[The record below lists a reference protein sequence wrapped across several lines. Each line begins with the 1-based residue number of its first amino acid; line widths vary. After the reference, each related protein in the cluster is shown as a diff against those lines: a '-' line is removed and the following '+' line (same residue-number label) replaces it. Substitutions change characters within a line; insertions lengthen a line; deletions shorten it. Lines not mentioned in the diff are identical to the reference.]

1 MAHQS
6 KKQAKPRRTDAPAT
20 RGQEDSADAELKQ
33 GANIALYAM
42 AEIALLA
49 VLKAAVGFMTGI
61 VVLMADA
68 LASFSDM
75 LGVFASYFGLRM
87 SRRRADEKFK
97 YGYYKAESF
106 AAFLASLLIIY
117 LGFEVLKESGERL
130 FVLEESHSHLLA
142 VGQVVVTI
150 ATSLHL
156 SHYLIRAGKRIN
168 SLSLV
173 NSGKE
178 KRSDLIAQIAVVAG
192 ITASF
197 FRIPYL
203 EGVIGIILSVIILKV
218 GFESGKES
226 LFFLLDYFDD
236 QELIKKVRKTI
247 LSKSKIVR
255 KVLNIRMR
263 RAGTYIFGEAFL
275 EIDPYVETKD
285 IRNDLNILKE
295 KISKTNKHLKD
306 FSLFFEIPQINKIRV
321 AVPVKNAAGLK
332 SEIATTL
339 EETRHYIFVDVADG
353 KITDYYGKVFPF
365 RTFDFI
371 GITKFLKEEEAK
383 IVINNN
389 MHSLLFYN
397 LRRLQH
403 ILVYPHFN
411 NIRDVENTIK
421 LLLIDT

>member
-1 MAHQS
+1 
-6 KKQAKPRRTDAPAT
+6 
-20 RGQEDSADAELKQ
+20 
-33 GANIALYAM
+33 
-42 AEIALLA
+42 
-49 VLKAAVGFMTGI
+49 
-61 VVLMADA
+61 MADA

-130 FVLEESHSHLLA
+130 FVVEETHDHLLA
-142 VGQVVVTI
+142 MGQVAVTI
-150 ATSLHL
+150 LISLHL
-156 SHYLIRAGKRIN
+156 SHYLIRTGKKIN

-192 ITASF
+192 IAASF

-203 EGVIGIILSVIILKV
+203 EGIIGIILSVIILKV

-236 QELIKKVRKTI
+236 QEFVRKVRKTI

-263 RAGTYIFGEAFL
+263 RAGTFIFGEAFL

-295 KISKTNKHLKD
+295 KIAKTNKHLKD
-306 FSLFFEIPQINKIRV
+306 FSLFFEIPPINKIRV
-321 AVPVKNAAGLK
+321 AVPVKNDAGLK

-371 GITKFLKEEEAK
+371 GITGFLKEEEAK

-411 NIRDVENTIK
+411 NIKDVENTIK

>member
-1 MAHQS
+1 MAHRS
-6 KKQAKPRRTDAPAT
+6 KKQAKLRRADPSGPQ
-20 RGQEDSADAELKQ
+20 REDSVDAELKQ

-49 VLKAAVGFMTGI
+49 VLKAGVGFMTGI

-75 LGVFASYFGLRM
+75 LGVFASYFGLKM

-130 FVLEESHSHLLA
+130 FVVEETHDHLLA
-142 VGQVVVTI
+142 MGQVAVTI
-150 ATSLHL
+150 LISLHL
-156 SHYLIRAGKRIN
+156 AHYLIRTGKRIN

-192 ITASF
+192 IAAGF

-203 EGVIGIILSVIILKV
+203 EGIIGIILSVIILKV

-236 QELIKKVRKTI
+236 QEFVKKVRKTI

-263 RAGTYIFGEAFL
+263 RAGTFIFGEAFL

-306 FSLFFEIPQINKIRV
+306 FSLFVEIPQINRIRV
-321 AVPVKNAAGLK
+321 AVPVKNDAGLK

-371 GITKFLKEEEAK
+371 GITRFLKEEEAK
-383 IVINNN
+383 VVINNN

-411 NIRDVENTIK
+411 NIKDVENTIK

>member
-1 MAHQS
+1 
-6 KKQAKPRRTDAPAT
+6 
-20 RGQEDSADAELKQ
+20 
-33 GANIALYAM
+33 M

-49 VLKAAVGFMTGI
+49 ILKAVAGFMTGI

-130 FVLEESHSHLLA
+130 FVVEETHDHLLA
-142 VGQVVVTI
+142 MGQVAVTI
-150 ATSLHL
+150 LISLHL
-156 SHYLIRAGKRIN
+156 SHYLIRTGKKIN

-192 ITASF
+192 IAASF

-203 EGVIGIILSVIILKV
+203 EGIIGIILSVIILKV

-236 QELIKKVRKTI
+236 QEFVRKVRKTI

-263 RAGTYIFGEAFL
+263 RAGTFIFGEAFL

-295 KISKTNKHLKD
+295 KIAKTNKHLKD
-306 FSLFFEIPQINKIRV
+306 FSLFFEIPPINKIRV
-321 AVPVKNAAGLK
+321 AVPVKNDAGLK

-371 GITKFLKEEEAK
+371 GITGFLKEEEAK

-411 NIRDVENTIK
+411 NIKDVENTIK

>member
-1 MAHQS
+1 MAHHAN
-6 KKQAKPRRTDAPAT
+6 KQEKPRQKKAVKDRAP
-20 RGQEDSADAELKQ
+20 DPADAELKQ
-33 GANIALYAM
+33 GANVALYAM
-42 AEIALLA
+42 AEIAVLA
-49 VLKAAVGFMTGI
+49 ILKAAVGFMTGI

-75 LGVFASYFGLRM
+75 LGVFASYFGLKM
-87 SRRRADEKFK
+87 SQRRADEKFK

>member
-1 MAHQS
+1 MAHHA
-6 KKQAKPRRTDAPAT
+6 KKQEKPRQKKAAKDRAP
-20 RGQEDSADAELKQ
+20 DPADAELKQ
-33 GANIALYAM
+33 GANVALYAM
-42 AEIALLA
+42 AEIAVLA
-49 VLKAAVGFMTGI
+49 VLKATVGFMTGI

-75 LGVFASYFGLRM
+75 LGVFASYFGLKM
-87 SRRRADEKFK
+87 SQRRADEKFK

-130 FVLEESHSHLLA
+130 FVLEETHDHLLA
-142 VGQVVVTI
+142 MGQVAVTI
-150 ATSLHL
+150 ALSLHL
-156 SHYLIRAGKRIN
+156 SRYLIRTGKRIN
-168 SLSLV
+168 SLSLI

-178 KRSDLIAQIAVVAG
+178 KRSDLIAQIAVVSG
-192 ITASF
+192 IAASF

-203 EGVIGIILSVIILKV
+203 EGIIGIILSVLILKV

-236 QELIKKVRKTI
+236 QELLNKVRKTI
-247 LSKSKIVR
+247 LTKSKIVSR
-255 KVLNIRMR
+255 VLNIRMR

-295 KISKTNKHLKD
+295 KIAKTSKHLKD

-321 AVPVKNAAGLK
+321 AVPVKNDAGLK

-339 EETRHYIFVDVADG
+339 EETRCYIFVDVKHG
-353 KITDYYGKVFPF
+353 KITDFYGKVFPF

-371 GITKFLKEEEAK
+371 GITRFLKEEDAK